1 MLYTLLYISMVQL
14 AAKDWELLPE
24 ELNVWQEIIKIGE
37 SIQNEVLQQIKLDL
51 TTFQIKTLQAE
62 KMRKKVSQN
71 SQKMDSINIREKLRE
86 IILTF

>member
-1 MLYTLLYISMVQL
+1 MVQL

>member
-1 MLYTLLYISMVQL
+1 MVQL

-62 KMRKKVSQN
+62 KMRKKVGQN
-71 SQKMDSINIREKLRE
+71 SQKMDSKNIREKLGE

>member
-37 SIQNEVLQQIKLDL
+37 SIQNEVLL
-51 TTFQIKTLQAE
+51 
-62 KMRKKVSQN
+62 
-71 SQKMDSINIREKLRE
+71 
-86 IILTF
+86 